1 MNAILT
7 YWRGISQREQQMFI
21 AVAIV
26 LAIALFYIA
35 IVNPIKTRSVQAEQ
49 NVKIEGELSA
59 WVTNKSAELKAL
71 RASNGAGAGR
81 AGMPLNQAVTSSIS
95 RYGLEIE
102 RLQPQ
107 QDNIQVWLKAMPFNT
122 LTQWLED
129 LEKNFG
135 VHVIFIEISST
146 DVSGVVEIRR
156 LQLGRN

>member
-21 AVAIV
+21 GVSIIV
-26 LAIALFYIA
+26 VIALFYVA
-35 IVNPIKTRSVQAEQ
+35 IINPIKTRAEQAQQ
-49 NVKIEGELSA
+49 NVKIESELSA
-59 WVTNKSAELKAL
+59 WVTEKSAELKSL
-71 RASNGAGAGR
+71 RASSGSSVGR
-81 AGMPLNQAVTSSIS
+81 ANIPLNQAVTSSIS

-107 QDNIQVWLKAMPFNT
+107 QDTIQVWLKAMPFNT

-135 VHVIFIEISST
+135 VHVIFIELSAANVT
-146 DVSGVVEIRR
+146 GVVEVRR

>member
-1 MNAILT
+1 MDALLT

-21 AVAIV
+21 GVTIV
-26 LAIALFYIA
+26 VVIALFYVA
-35 IVNPIKTRSVQAEQ
+35 IIEPIKTRAEQ
-49 NVKIEGELSA
+49 AQQDVKIESELSA
-59 WVTNKSAELKAL
+59 WVTQKSAQLQSL
-71 RASNGAGAGR
+71 RASSGSSAGR
-81 AGMPLNQAVTSSIS
+81 SNVPLNQAITSSIS

-107 QDNIQVWLKAMPFNT
+107 QDTIQVWLKAMPFNT

-135 VHVIFIEISST
+135 VHVIFIEVSAT
-146 DVSGVVEIRR
+146 DITGVVEVRR